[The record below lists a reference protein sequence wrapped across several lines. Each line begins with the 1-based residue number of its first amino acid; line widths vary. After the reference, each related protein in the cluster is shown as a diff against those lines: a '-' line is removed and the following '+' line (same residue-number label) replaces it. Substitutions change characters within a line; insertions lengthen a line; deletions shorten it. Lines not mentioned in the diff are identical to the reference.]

1 MNWEAIGAIAEIVGA
16 LGVIVS
22 LIYLALQIRTQN
34 EEARIAAMHDISA
47 GYRDALATV
56 VEGEMAD
63 VMHKAIN
70 DYDALT
76 GAEMLRVI
84 AFTSRI
90 FRVWEEAY
98 MQFDAGR
105 LDARMWDS
113 MVRQFGGYM
122 FLTPFK
128 RIWEIRKEYFDE
140 SFRIFVEKLA
150 LKEYKMK

>member
-56 VEGEMAD
+56 VEGVMAD
-63 VMHKAIN
+63 IIDKAID

-76 GAEMLRVI
+76 RAELLRAI
-84 AFTSRI
+84 AFVSRI

-113 MVRQFGGYM
+113 MVRQFSSYM
-122 FLTPFK
+122 SLAPFN

-140 SFRIFVEKLA
+140 RFRIFVDELE
-150 LKEYKMK
+150 LKEYKI

>member
-1 MNWEAIGAIAEIVGA
+1 
-16 LGVIVS
+16 
-22 LIYLALQIRTQN
+22 
-34 EEARIAAMHDISA
+34 
-47 GYRDALATV
+47 
-56 VEGEMAD
+56 
-63 VMHKAIN
+63 
-70 DYDALT
+70 
-76 GAEMLRVI
+76 MLRTI
-84 AFTSRI
+84 AFVSRI

-122 FLTPFK
+122 FLTPFN

-140 SFRIFVEKLA
+140 SFGIFVDKLK